1 MHHKLRSTFRGR
13 GFYLLGGTLCA
24 TVVVVVAACCTI
36 SLLTI
41 GRATQQQ
48 SRAIDAAIAAFDL
61 YQQER
66 SPLNN
71 SVSDAA
77 ALLDTG
83 GALSK
88 LAADPT
94 DVALRE
100 QAARRLAS
108 FENAN
113 TGDVLAAY
121 VVLRDASGEVSF
133 VLGSSTAVADARD
146 YDERVG
152 GLDLDELASHGH
164 AVTRLA
170 STADDDVWS
179 VGLLPYLDNVDVMA
193 FYQMPEVPNVEV
205 LEPIADIAEMYFVD
219 AQGGCYP
226 VSTSKYIDAIDI
238 QAAVDS
244 PDNQGILSIT
254 HSGEAYREYFHKPGD
269 YGLVFL
275 FIVPDVAQAASQ
287 QFALTVL
294 LATALLVALGC
305 AAGLFLT
312 RRIYE
317 PLQVIIAKLAPD
329 GRDVR
334 DEFKLIGLALDAM
347 ENRLSE
353 QDETVAEFHLMRLLR
368 GRTSLAQEGAGF
380 FFAEPS
386 SEVALAIV
394 RCDDPGTAK
403 QAKRAAALGD
413 GGKGAQRML
422 TGATAGS
429 GEVGGIA
436 PGRTLPGGKATGA
449 ETQGAAASGWGASP
463 LTEPIREYLR
473 SRGRECALCEE
484 SGFVFVVVDAQGG
497 GVRPLFEGM
506 VEHLRESGLLV
517 SAFVSNVHAGS
528 AKLSLCYRES
538 LTALE
543 SGTRKGAFNKV
554 VRYER
559 PTGPTDG
566 RKAGSLSA
574 EGAGASGAAG
584 DSGAAGAASGARE
597 GRAGGAD
604 ADTRGKQET
613 RAAGA
618 DTHGGRAGRAPGGD
632 AHGEQEARAADAD
645 MHGRQADRVPD
656 TDANGGRAVQATG
669 ADTYDKQAT
678 WAAGAD
684 DCGRQA
690 DRATSV
696 NACAEQTD
704 RAPGISAHDRQAG
717 RVTGADARNKQASR
731 MADAGVRDGQVSR
744 ATGAGADGARVAQTA
759 GARDGQINRMAS
771 ADADGTTAARPAG
784 NMRAAQTIGSAM
796 DDTRAAQAAG
806 SPARRSQGVSPDTA
820 CAPQSGMHAPTDG
833 VRAPQPH
840 TQATSPDGSPS
851 LQDTAQGAARLS
863 SPEDLPA
870 DIEDVPLPRGGM
882 PSDERNA
889 ADLLAYVRENYRD
902 PALTASLV
910 AERFGMSR
918 AGVSRAFAKACPEGG
933 FLGYLHGLRLDKAEE
948 LLRTTSLG
956 VPEVA
961 EAAGYGSAL
970 TMSRAFKRYR
980 DTTPGAFRKSCAEGG
995 QGSGAGKKAGKE

>member
-48 SRAIDAAIAAFDL
+48 SRAIDAAITTFDL

-83 GALSK
+83 GALAK

-275 FIVPDVAQAASQ
+275 FIVPDVAQAASH
-287 QFALTVL
+287 QFALIVV

-368 GRTSLAQEGAGF
+368 GRASLAQEGAGF

-403 QAKRAAALGD
+403 QAKRAAALDD

-422 TGATAGS
+422 TGAVAGS

-436 PGRTLPGGKATGA
+436 PGRKLPGGKAAGA
-449 ETQGAAASGWGASP
+449 GTQSAAASGWDVSP
-463 LTEPIREYLR
+463 LAKPIREYLR

-559 PTGPTDG
+559 PAGPTDG

-574 EGAGASGAAG
+574 EGAGTSGAAG
-584 DSGAAGAASGARE
+584 DSGAAGAAGGAGTAGGARA
-597 GRAGGAD
+597 GRAGGTD
-604 ADTRGKQET
+604 ADTR
-613 RAAGA
+613 
-618 DTHGGRAGRAPGGD
+618 
-632 AHGEQEARAADAD
+632 GEQEARAADAD
-645 MHGRQADRVPD
+645 MHGKHAGRAPGG
-656 TDANGGRAVQATG
+656 DANGGRAAQATG
-669 ADTYDKQAT
+669 TDVHDKQAT
-678 WAAGAD
+678 WVEGAD
-684 DCGRQA
+684 ARGRQA
-690 DRATSV
+690 DRVA
-696 NACAEQTD
+696 
-704 RAPGISAHDRQAG
+704 GIGAQGEQAG
-717 RVTGADARNKQASR
+717 RAPSAGAHNKQVGR
-731 MADAGVRDGQVSR
+731 MAD
-744 ATGAGADGARVAQTA
+744 A
-759 GARDGQINRMAS
+759 GARDGQIGRITS
-771 ADADGTTAARPAG
+771 AGADGTRT
-784 NMRAAQTIGSAM
+784 
-796 DDTRAAQAAG
+796 AQAAG
-806 SPARRSQGVSPDTA
+806 SPARRSQEVSPDTA
-820 CAPQSGMHAPTDG
+820 RATQSGMHAPDSSIRATSTNG
-833 VRAPQPH
+833 TRAPRPH
-840 TQATSPDGSPS
+840 TQATSPDGPPS
-851 LQDTAQGAARLS
+851 LQDTAQEAARLS

-882 PSDERNA
+882 PNDERNA

-995 QGSGAGKKAGKE
+995 QGARAGKKVGKE